1 MGIIDSLKFKTLE
14 HKEKFELRDLLWELF
29 EDYYSDPVAIKI
41 PQNLYFKQLKN
52 PKYYVNV
59 IHFNDKNYK
68 KEIIGIC
75 EYLII
80 NDSNPV
86 FPKSVNMGVIIK
98 SKYRKKGIGTHFFSE
113 TIKHL
118 EEKGF
123 EWVTCNT
130 LSRNLN
136 MKYLLNKLNLKFR
149 CVLKDFVKVSNTLED
164 LEYYDLDLRENIPEG
179 LGKEIFFEKGKVE
192 KSLRKDQ
199 QIKTGYV
206 SPKSEED
213 IRKRII
219 KNIVEKRYFK
229 QSELKEVKLKIFLRQ
244 YEYYKLIEQ
253 TIRNQNNTMLNDNDI
268 ERWDRQISHP
278 LIIRKKIRD
287 ARVVVFGVGG
297 IGTNILLGLIYS
309 GVHNFILV
317 DHDKIE
323 LSNLNRQTLYTPE
336 DIGKIKVKK
345 AKERLL
351 KINPNANIEIHNIN
365 INYPKELNILEIN
378 EAEYPRDID
387 EINKIIKISDYII
400 NALDLFGAPYLI
412 NDLCIK
418 NRKPFYWG
426 VVNQTTGDLFNYYPE
441 ETACLRCIF
450 GDKYLRFRTNKQSI
464 FNSLGKTGNIGDVVI
479 ATGSI
484 ISQNIIND
492 ICGYINSS
500 QGHFIIVDLFNYEI
514 IKIPVIPHKQC
525 QCREYFKK

>member
-1 MGIIDSLKFKTLE
+1 
-14 HKEKFELRDLLWELF
+14 
-29 EDYYSDPVAIKI
+29 
-41 PQNLYFKQLKN
+41 
-52 PKYYVNV
+52 
-59 IHFNDKNYK
+59 
-68 KEIIGIC
+68 
-75 EYLII
+75 
-80 NDSNPV
+80 
-86 FPKSVNMGVIIK
+86 
-98 SKYRKKGIGTHFFSE
+98 
-113 TIKHL
+113 
-118 EEKGF
+118 
-123 EWVTCNT
+123 
-130 LSRNLN
+130 
-136 MKYLLNKLNLKFR
+136 
-149 CVLKDFVKVSNTLED
+149 
-164 LEYYDLDLRENIPEG
+164 
-179 LGKEIFFEKGKVE
+179 
-192 KSLRKDQ
+192 LRKDNNT
-199 QIKTGYV
+199 KTGV
-206 SPKSEED
+206 ITPKSEED
-213 IRKRII
+213 LRKMITK
-219 KNIVEKRYFK
+219 KNIEKRYFK
-229 QSELKEVKLKIFLRQ
+229 QSKLKEVKLKIFLRQ
-244 YEYYKLIEQ
+244 YEYYQLIEQ
-253 TIRNQNNTMLNDNDI
+253 TIRNQNNTMLNDDDI

-278 LIIRKKIRD
+278 LIDQKKIRD

-297 IGTNILLGLIYS
+297 IGTNVLLGLIYS
-309 GVHNFILV
+309 GVHNFILI

-378 EAEYPRDID
+378 EAEYLRDID
-387 EINKIIKISDYII
+387 EINKIIKTNDYII

-450 GDKYLRFRTNKQSI
+450 GDKYLRFRTNKQSV
-464 FNSLGKTGNIGDVVI
+464 FNSLKKTGNIGDVVI

-500 QGHFIIVDLFNYEI
+500 RGHFIIVDLFNYEI

-525 QCREYFKK
+525 QCRKYFQK